1 MRQRSLKAVHELAKK
16 DSRVVFIG
24 SDLGHGTL
32 DAMRTEMPDRFFME
46 GISEQH
52 IVTMAAGM
60 ALEGYIPYVNTIA
73 TFFARR
79 ACEQIILDLCLHKT
93 RVRLIAS
100 GGGVV
105 YAPLGPTHLEIEDFA
120 LLRPL
125 PNMTIIAPAD
135 AEEMGRLMPQT
146 LEVDGP
152 VYIRLAKGGDPVLSN
167 PELPCEIG
175 KGIVVDHRG
184 SDALIVTTGI
194 TLGIALDASERL
206 SRENILCTVA
216 HFHTLKPLDINLLE
230 TLLRETNCV
239 LSVEEHVRIGG
250 LGSAVAEV
258 IAESDNSHGIRL
270 ERIGLPDRFPDRYGT
285 QAQLLDHYGISS
297 DVLQNKIKA
306 ALVSRRSK
314 FS

>member
-152 VYIRLAKGGDPVLSN
+152 VYIRLAKGGDPVVSRSD
-167 PELPCEIG
+167 LPCQLG
-175 KGIVVDHRG
+175 KGIVVEESG
-184 SDALIVTTGI
+184 SDVLLVTTGI
-194 TLGIALDASERL
+194 TLGFALDASKELLR
-206 SRENILCTVA
+206 SGVGCTII
-216 HFHTLKPLDINLLE
+216 HLHTIKPLDTELLAKH
-230 TLLRETNCV
+230 LGSAK
-239 LSVEEHVRIGG
+239 SVVTIEEHVRTGG

-258 IAESDNSHGIRL
+258 MAESGNRNGSRL
-270 ERIGLPDRFPDRYGT
+270 VRIGLPDSFPAHYGT
-285 QAQLLDHYGISS
+285 QAQLLNHYGISAAAIVQS
-297 DVLQNKIKA
+297 IKG
-306 ALVSRRSK
+306 
-314 FS
+314 

>member
-1 MRQRSLKAVHELAKK
+1 MAKH
-16 DSRVVFIG
+16 DPRVLFIG

-32 DAMRTEMPDRFFME
+32 DKMRAEMPERFLME

-93 RVRLIAS
+93 KVRLIAS

-120 LLRPL
+120 LLRPM
-125 PNMTIIAPAD
+125 PNMTIIAPSD

-146 LEVDGP
+146 LSVDGP
-152 VYIRLAKGGDPVLSN
+152 VYIRLAKGGDPVVSSGD
-167 PELPCEIG
+167 LPCILG
-175 KGIVVDHRG
+175 KGVVACTDGAHAVIM
-184 SDALIVTTGI
+184 STGI
-194 TLGIALDASERL
+194 TLGAALEAAKSL
-206 SRENILCTVA
+206 ATAGKPSTVL
-216 HFHTLKPLDINLLE
+216 HFHTIKPFDAELVFAHVQQTARVI
-230 TLLRETNCV
+230 TI
-239 LSVEEHVRIGG
+239 EEHVTTGG

-258 IAESDNSHGIRL
+258 MAERGSAAGARL
-270 ERIGLPDRFPDRYGT
+270 TRIGLPDRFPDHYGT
-285 QAQLLDHYGISS
+285 QAQLLKHYGITA
-297 DVLQNKIKA
+297 QAIIEA
-306 ALVSRRSK
+306 AG
-314 FS
+314 